1 MDVANEKVLAQI
13 LSSAGFNAT
22 KLIEQA
28 SAQRVKDVLRANTQ
42 DAKDS
47 GLCGVPSYRV
57 FHATPQGWKANGG
70 VVWGQDES
78 NVVQD
83 LIAGWD
89 ETTSQTIADI
99 GEEHKV
105 QGKSRL

>member
-1 MDVANEKVLAQI
+1 MDVANEKVLVQI
-13 LSSAGFNAT
+13 LSNAGFNVS
-22 KLIEQA
+22 KLFAQDSVQ
-28 SAQRVKDVLRANTQ
+28 SARDTLRANTQ
-42 DAKDS
+42 AAKDL

-57 FHATPQGWKANGG
+57 FHSTPQGWNASGG

-89 ETTSQTIADI
+89 ETTSQAVADV
-99 GEEHKV
+99 GKEHKV
-105 QGKSRL
+105 QGKPRL